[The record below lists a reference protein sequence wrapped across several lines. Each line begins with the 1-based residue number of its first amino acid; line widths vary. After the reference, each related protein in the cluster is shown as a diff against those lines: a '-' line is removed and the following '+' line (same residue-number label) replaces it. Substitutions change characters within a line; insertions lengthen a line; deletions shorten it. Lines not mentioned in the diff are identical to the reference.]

1 MLCLVAIPNTT
12 MLCLVAITPLAF
24 CRVSILTIFDFK
36 NKESD
41 FVQEWGKKIDLM
53 CVPVKHVLVFETP
66 SMKNKGLF
74 CHRQKVK
81 NNFRATKKE
90 RRKSVY
96 CVHYSVVNYMGNIL
110 LIS

>member
-53 CVPVKHVLVFETP
+53 CVPLKHVLVFETP
-66 SMKNKGLF
+66 SMKNKRLF

-81 NNFRATKKE
+81 SKKKKKRQKKKE
-90 RRKSVY
+90 GSLSTPYITV
-96 CVHYSVVNYMGNIL
+96 
-110 LIS
+110 